1 MARTDCSRTAVL
13 VPLQEAGGEPLCLS
27 RCADELKSAVD
38 SDIISLLPWINKLF
52 M

>member
-1 MARTDCSRTAVL
+1 MARTGCNRTAVL

-38 SDIISLLPWINKLF
+38 SDIIGLLRSVNKLF